1 MKEQIILYNGPNSP
15 FGRKTKITSL
25 VQEISLEEKIINVYE
40 SDFLDKHNPLRKI
53 PTLVINDLTIIDSDN
68 ICLHL
73 DSISKKETKE
83 SSYLAIINDLSE
95 DIGISTEETK
105 SLVDVALSSTD
116 PRNVNY
122 EQLKQE
128 ITTFLFINIFF
139 LICKL

>member
-1 MKEQIILYNGPNSP
+1 MK
-15 FGRKTKITSL
+15 
-25 VQEISLEEKIINVYE
+25 
-40 SDFLDKHNPLRKI
+40 
-53 PTLVINDLTIIDSDN
+53 
-68 ICLHL
+68 
-73 DSISKKETKE
+73 KKETKK

-105 SLVDVALSSTD
+105 NLVDVALSSAD

>member
-1 MKEQIILYNGPNSP
+1 MK
-15 FGRKTKITSL
+15 
-25 VQEISLEEKIINVYE
+25 
-40 SDFLDKHNPLRKI
+40 
-53 PTLVINDLTIIDSDN
+53 
-68 ICLHL
+68 
-73 DSISKKETKE
+73 KKETKE

-95 DIGISTEETK
+95 DIGISTKETK

-128 ITTFLFINIFF
+128 ITTFLVINIFF

>member
-1 MKEQIILYNGPNSP
+1 MI
-15 FGRKTKITSL
+15 
-25 VQEISLEEKIINVYE
+25 EKI
-40 SDFLDKHNPLRKI
+40 
-53 PTLVINDLTIIDSDN
+53 
-68 ICLHL
+68 
-73 DSISKKETKE
+73 TKE
-83 SSYLAIINDLSE
+83 SSYLRIINDLSE
-95 DIGISTEETK
+95 DIGISKEETK